1 MRLRRCNTD
10 HIVYIK
16 SRYPNTPKNQ
26 PHFPL
31 GVSDRI
37 ILRHLLMLA
46 MAAMDDLCRED
57 PDKLRF
63 KNQDI
68 PRLISK
74 N

>member
-1 MRLRRCNTD
+1 
-10 HIVYIK
+10 
-16 SRYPNTPKNQ
+16 
-26 PHFPL
+26 
-31 GVSDRI
+31 
-37 ILRHLLMLA
+37 MLA

-74 N
+74 NWGSLDQTIQVLVDKQTN